1 MGAAYHKGSFH
12 SSHPAAPGSNLDSA
26 DFSLLLSLWTV
37 ERSNRSCADAL
48 DFADA
53 VKAEF
58 LR

>member
-1 MGAAYHKGSFH
+1 MGAAYHIGSFH

-26 DFSLLLSLWTV
+26 DFSLLLSLWTE
-37 ERSNRSCADAL
+37 ERSNPSSADAL

-53 VKAEF
+53 VNGEF